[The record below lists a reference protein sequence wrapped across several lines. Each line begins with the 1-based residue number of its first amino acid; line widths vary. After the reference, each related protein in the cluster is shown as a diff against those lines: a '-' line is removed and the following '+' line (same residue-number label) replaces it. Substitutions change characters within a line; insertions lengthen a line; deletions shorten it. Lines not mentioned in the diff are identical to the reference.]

1 MLRILLL
8 CVLLAFQPGFALAQ
22 NWPERPVRIIVPFAA
37 GGGTDAIARVMAKK
51 FSDALGQ
58 QFFVENRPGA
68 SGLVGTQAAAKADPD
83 GYTLLISDANIASN
97 RNLDALADLT
107 PVTQLAWTPLVL
119 AAHPSLQCTTL
130 AELLQLA
137 QTRPVDYST
146 PGIGSPH
153 HLTGEYINKVQS
165 TKLTHVPYRG
175 AGPAVTDAVGGQ
187 VNLTI
192 SGMPPVV
199 PFLQSGGLK
208 AIAVTSKR
216 RSPTFAAIPSMA
228 ETKGFEEFDI
238 TNWYGLFARS
248 AVSSIVLERLQKAS
262 AEALKDPQVRKI
274 FTTQAAEPVGSTRSE
289 FGDFFR
295 GEVDKYSKLAG
306 SIELK
311 NQ

>member
-175 AGPAVTDAVGGQ
+175 AGPAVTGRGRRTGESHHFRHASRGAV
-187 VNLTI
+187 
-192 SGMPPVV
+192 PPV
-199 PFLQSGGLK
+199 
-208 AIAVTSKR
+208 R
-216 RSPTFAAIPSMA
+216 RT
-228 ETKGFEEFDI
+228 
-238 TNWYGLFARS
+238 
-248 AVSSIVLERLQKAS
+248 
-262 AEALKDPQVRKI
+262 
-274 FTTQAAEPVGSTRSE
+274 
-289 FGDFFR
+289 
-295 GEVDKYSKLAG
+295 
-306 SIELK
+306 
-311 NQ
+311 